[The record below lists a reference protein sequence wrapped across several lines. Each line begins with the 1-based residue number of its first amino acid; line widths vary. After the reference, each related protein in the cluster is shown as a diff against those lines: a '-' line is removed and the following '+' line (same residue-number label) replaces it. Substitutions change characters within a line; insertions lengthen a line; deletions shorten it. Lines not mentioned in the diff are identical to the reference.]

1 MTMNMQGPSGEP
13 SRKTDKILIESWKRR
28 VRLGRDAK
36 NTGLSVLHT
45 LYSFELPAFSS
56 HEQFPLTKFWCKLL
70 TSCQVMLPTSHFRF
84 SLLWLFTIRWRV
96 QLRKNRSA
104 VSNLC
109 SFVFEPPG
117 QNELIVWKTDRRF
130 FFLSPHTPCVRV
142 RFAREALTLLLFC
155 SKPIGPLQLAIHV
168 VQNHRAGE
176 QKSHWDMANKRHTS
190 F

>member
-13 SRKTDKILIESWKRR
+13 SRKTDKILIENWKRR

-45 LYSFELPAFSS
+45 LYSFELPASSS

-117 QNELIVWKTDRRF
+117 QNELFVWKTDRRF
-130 FFLSPHTPCVRV
+130 FFSLAAHALRACEVR
-142 RFAREALTLLLFC
+142 ARGSHAALILL
-155 SKPIGPLQLAIHV
+155 
-168 VQNHRAGE
+168 
-176 QKSHWDMANKRHTS
+176 
-190 F
+190 

>member
-45 LYSFELPAFSS
+45 LYSFELPASSS
-56 HEQFPLTKFWCKLL
+56 HEQFPLTKFCKLL

-96 QLRKNRSA
+96 QLRKNRRA

-130 FFLSPHTPCVRV
+130 FFSLAAHALRACEVR
-142 RFAREALTLLLFC
+142 ARGSHAALILL
-155 SKPIGPLQLAIHV
+155 
-168 VQNHRAGE
+168 
-176 QKSHWDMANKRHTS
+176 
-190 F
+190 

>member
-13 SRKTDKILIESWKRR
+13 SRKTDEILIESWKRR

-45 LYSFELPAFSS
+45 LYSFELPVSS
-56 HEQFPLTKFWCKLL
+56 NHEQFPLTKLWCKLL
-70 TSCQVMLPTSHFRF
+70 TSCQVMFPTSHFRF
-84 SLLWLFTIRWRV
+84 SLPWLFTIRWRV

-117 QNELIVWKTDRRF
+117 QNELIVWKTDRRWA
-130 FFLSPHTPCVRV
+130 CEVR
-142 RFAREALTLLLFC
+142 ARGSHAALILL
-155 SKPIGPLQLAIHV
+155 
-168 VQNHRAGE
+168 
-176 QKSHWDMANKRHTS
+176 
-190 F
+190 

>member
-28 VRLGRDAK
+28 VRLERDAK

-45 LYSFELPAFSS
+45 LYSFELPASSS

-130 FFLSPHTPCVRV
+130 FFFSRRTRPACVWGSRARLSRCSY
-142 RFAREALTLLLFC
+142 FALN
-155 SKPIGPLQLAIHV
+155 Q
-168 VQNHRAGE
+168 
-176 QKSHWDMANKRHTS
+176 
-190 F
+190 